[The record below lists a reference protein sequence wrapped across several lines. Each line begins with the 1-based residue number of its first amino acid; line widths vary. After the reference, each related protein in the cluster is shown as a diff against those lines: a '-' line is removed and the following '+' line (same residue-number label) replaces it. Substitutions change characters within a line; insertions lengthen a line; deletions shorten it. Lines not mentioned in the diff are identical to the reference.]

1 MVILLILFIV
11 VLRFEVID
19 FAQEMD
25 QRRREIEAEEDS
37 SLKDWAL
44 YWVPEG
50 WMIWVSG
57 MPALI
62 FSALVGV
69 GLILV
74 YIPSMIGTVLKL
86 RSGVI
91 GSLHDPHFPKY
102 RASADTIFYNVSN
115 MVYALLGS
123 VGFMFL
129 LVALIIF
136 LFLWEPTKD
145 FMTTLLAW
153 FIGLMITIGL
163 KMVMMIAARSNVNIA
178 LYRAKPRSANIWALA
193 MECWNIG
200 LGGGVVLGRLVQFLL
215 ASAIWVGRIDVT
227 FLDENVSFMGYGFDY
242 TPTNFRKE
250 ILVHEAHRHPFI
262 DRLGAMYMTRL
273 KFGQRFASDAGACWR
288 RLFVLALMPWL
299 MRYRDESGGGEAP
312 AVHEEKEQEISDE
325 SLFLAKDT
333 RRQRGEKFVRGVL
346 GKVKG
351 GVVRAR
357 DNLVDERKDEF
368 EKAKRR
374 QKQLDRRTQHQY

>member
-1 MVILLILFIV
+1 MQNEIIKN
-11 VLRFEVID
+11 
-19 FAQEMD
+19 AQEAD
-25 QRRREIEAEEDS
+25 QKRQEIEEHQDG
-37 SLKDWAL
+37 SLKEWAL

-50 WMIWVSG
+50 WMIWVAG

-62 FSALVGV
+62 FSTAVG
-69 GLILV
+69 GFIILV

-91 GSLHDPHFPKY
+91 GSLHDPHFPKF

-123 VGFMFL
+123 VGFMWL
-129 LVALIIF
+129 LVAVIIF
-136 LFLWEPTKD
+136 LFVWKPTSNT
-145 FMTTLLAW
+145 MISLLAW
-153 FIGLMITIGL
+153 GIGLTITIVL
-163 KMVMMIAARSNVNIA
+163 KMVMMMSARKNVNIA

-200 LGGGVVLGRLVQFLL
+200 LGGGVVLGRLTQFLL
-215 ASAIWVGRIDVT
+215 ASAVWIGRIDVT

-273 KFGQRFASDAGACWR
+273 KHGKVFSSDAGACWR

-299 MRYRDESGGGEAP
+299 MRYREETAYYGGDNP
-312 AVHEEKEQEISDE
+312 AVPEEEKEISDE
-325 SLFLAKDT
+325 SLFRTKD
-333 RRQRGEKFVRGVL
+333 RGRGRKLVRSVV
-346 GKVKG
+346 GKVK
-351 GVVRAR
+351 VQAIRAR
-357 DNLVDERKDEF
+357 DQLVDERIGDLDE
-368 EKAKRR
+368 AKRR
-374 QKQLDRRTQHQY
+374 QELIDRRAKRHY